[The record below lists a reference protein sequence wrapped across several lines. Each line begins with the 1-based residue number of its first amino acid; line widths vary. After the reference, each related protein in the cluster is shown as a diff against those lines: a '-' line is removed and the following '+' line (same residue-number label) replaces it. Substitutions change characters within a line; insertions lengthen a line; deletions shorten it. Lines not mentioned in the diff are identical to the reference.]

1 MNAIVFYS
9 VAEYAD
15 YSSKL
20 TIKHNKN
27 QVKTEIWTSDN
38 NRVDVK
44 TKSYITTRM
53 AYKEYK
59 IKIGGAILGGWK
71 VLNAL
76 PNRET
81 WETKRSK

>member
-1 MNAIVFYS
+1 MNAIIFWS

-15 YSSKL
+15 VSSKL
-20 TIKHNKN
+20 TIKCNKN
-27 QVKTEIWTSDN
+27 QLRIEMWVSDG
-38 NRVDVK
+38 RKFDVN
-44 TKSYITTRM
+44 TKSYLNSRM

-59 IKIGGAILGGWK
+59 IKIGEAILGGWN

-76 PNRET
+76 PERET